1 MKNPF
6 LEFRSVPYHRKE
18 IPLERIVRAKQQV
31 MESILEGYLHLVEDE
46 AKDLVWLVEHSRV
59 FKAYHNAVNSI
70 QEINYDQDDIEEF
83 CAELDSSTK
92 IPYMIM
98 GPAGIYVSAL
108 INESQEDRIVLRLK
122 DFQRSFHLIGYRLP
136 QQKTLVLQGNVGDFI
151 GANLD
156 GGCLVVEG
164 DAGNWCGAGMEKGEI
179 LITGNTGK
187 NTGEWMRGG
196 EIRVEGY
203 INSVAKHFSGGKI
216 YEQEKL
222 IVS

>member
-31 MESILEGYLHLVEDE
+31 MERILEGYLHLVEDE

-196 EIRVEGY
+196 EIRVDGY

-216 YEQEKL
+216 YEREKL
-222 IVS
+222 VVS